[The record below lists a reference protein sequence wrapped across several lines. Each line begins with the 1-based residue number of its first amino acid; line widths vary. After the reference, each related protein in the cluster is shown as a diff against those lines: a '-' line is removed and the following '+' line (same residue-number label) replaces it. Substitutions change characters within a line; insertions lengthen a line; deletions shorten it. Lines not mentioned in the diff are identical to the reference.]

1 MKHKQVQSKNINLF
15 LFIASFIIV
24 FVVSAYASS
33 LISFILRTMEYNI
46 EQRIMTVSK
55 NAALIVS
62 AEELDRY
69 RGREDMAL
77 LSYQYLRQ
85 TLREFSAEYN
95 ILSVYYL
102 RRSGDKL
109 QYIVDN
115 NFNEET
121 RAGLDT
127 PPYTPLPGIFE
138 AFRGK
143 TVCSGLGKYTP
154 GREGILTSYS
164 PLFDNEGNVP
174 VIAGID
180 IHDGSIVLARRMVD
194 ILIIV
199 QIIAIV
205 VVFISGIVSL
215 LCFRRE
221 AQKANEA
228 SMAKSSF
235 LSRMSGEIR
244 TPLNA
249 IIGMSELALRSG
261 TLSKMAEYA
270 RGIKQAG
277 QNLLSLLND
286 ILDFSKIETGNLQ
299 ISQEPYSLASLLND
313 VINVMRIRISEKPV
327 LFFVNADAGLPANC
341 MGDEARLRQILFKLL
356 SNAVK
361 YTHQGFIHLRV
372 SAAAR
377 KDSRNAIFLT
387 LAVSDSGLGIK
398 KEDMPNLFSDFVRLD
413 MSRNKSIT
421 GLGLTITRSLCRAM
435 GGDIQVE
442 SEYGKGSVFS
452 VTIPQLGLDDAKLAT
467 VENAES
473 KGVLLADHRSEYA
486 ASLMETLKN
495 LGAPVTIAADT
506 DDLIKKLS
514 QGGFPYAFV
523 SARFLEPAQAAIR
536 QSPCPAALVLL
547 AALGEISAP
556 DNTHAPSVQYIPM
569 PAYAVNIAGAL
580 NAKRPVQEHK
590 DPGGREFIVPG
601 VRILVVDDIATN
613 LKVANGLLSS
623 YQAGVDTCL
632 SGAEAIK
639 LAGEGSYDIVFMDH
653 LMPEMDGIEA
663 ALKIREL
670 DNCRNLPIVAL
681 TANAANGV
689 KEMFLEQGFKAFLS
703 KPIDAS
709 QLDEVLK
716 NVLPREKII
725 AANTFISAEG
735 QAHLGPFN
743 GLTVEGIDLAAG
755 MERYHEAFPEILRSY
770 CKDTAPLLDKL
781 RGISKGVFSED
792 SLKEYAIVVHGL
804 KGSSYGIFAGGL
816 GKLAE
821 FMERTAK
828 AGDFQTIQ
836 AQNNSFIEIVE
847 RLLTSLEELLQH
859 ISAGA
864 TRQKAASPDPALLQK
879 LAQASKHY
887 KANTMAEILGELEKY
902 DYESGGELV
911 SWLRERADDLD
922 YEAIWERLNSAQD
935 VKQTEKE

>member
-1 MKHKQVQSKNINLF
+1 MKHKQNKSKNTNLF
-15 LFIASFIIV
+15 LFITSFIIV

-33 LISFILRTMEYNI
+33 LISFIFRTMEYNI
-46 EQRIMTVSK
+46 EQRIIAVSK
-55 NAALIVS
+55 NAARIVS

-69 RGREDMAL
+69 RNPEDMAL
-77 LSYQYLRQ
+77 TPYRRLRQ
-85 TLREFSAEYN
+85 KLQEFSAEYD
-95 ILSVYYL
+95 IRYVYYL
-102 RRSGDKL
+102 RRSGEKL

-115 NFNEET
+115 NFNEKT
-121 RAGLDT
+121 RLGLDT
-127 PPYTPLPGIFE
+127 PPDTQLPRILE
-138 AFRGK
+138 AFGGK

-164 PLFDNEGNVP
+164 PVFDKEGNVP
-174 VIAGID
+174 VIAGVD

-194 ILIIV
+194 ILILV
-199 QIIAIV
+199 QIIAVIV
-205 VVFISGIVSL
+205 VFTSGIVSL

-235 LSRMSGEIR
+235 LSRMSHEIR

-277 QNLLSLLND
+277 QNLLSLIND

-313 VINVMRIRISEKPV
+313 IINVMRIRISEKPI
-327 LFFVNADAGLPANC
+327 LFFVNAGAELPANC
-341 MGDEARLRQILFKLL
+341 MGDEARLRQILFNLL

-361 YTHQGFIHLRV
+361 FTHQGFIHLRV
-372 SAAAR
+372 SAVAR
-377 KDSRNAIFLT
+377 KDSRNAILLT
-387 LAVSDSGLGIK
+387 LSVSDSGVGIK
-398 KEDMPNLFSDFVRLD
+398 KEDMPNLFNDFVRLD
-413 MSRNKSIT
+413 LSRNKSIT
-421 GLGLTITRSLCRAM
+421 GLGLTITRSLCRGM
-435 GGDIQVE
+435 GGDIHLE

-452 VTIPQLGLDDAKLAT
+452 VTIPQLSLDDAKLAK

-473 KGVLLADHRSEYA
+473 KGVLLADHRSDYA

-495 LGAPVTIAADT
+495 LGVPVTIAADT
-506 DDLIKKLS
+506 DDLIEKLS
-514 QGGFPYAFV
+514 RGGFPYAFV

-536 QSPCPAALVLL
+536 NSPCPAVLVLL
-547 AALGEISAP
+547 AALGEASAP
-556 DNTHAPSVQYIPM
+556 DTTRAPAVQHIPM
-569 PAYAVNIAGAL
+569 PAYAVNIAGTL
-580 NAKRPVQEHK
+580 NAKRPVQESK
-590 DPGGREFIVPG
+590 DPGGRVFIVPG

-613 LKVANGLLSS
+613 LKVAAGLLSS

-632 SGAEAIK
+632 SGAEAIA
-639 LAGEGSYDIVFMDH
+639 LAREGSYDIVFMDH

-663 ALKIREL
+663 AGKIREL

-689 KEMFLEQGFKAFLS
+689 QAAFLEHGFNAFLS
-703 KPIDAS
+703 KPIEAP

-716 NVLPREKII
+716 TLLPAEKIV
-725 AANTFISAEG
+725 AVNTFSAAEG

-743 GLTVEGIDLAAG
+743 GLAVEGIDLDAG
-755 MERYHEAFPEILRSY
+755 LERYHDAFPEILRSY

-781 RGISKGVFSED
+781 RRITTGVFSED
-792 SLKEYAIVVHGL
+792 SLKDYAIVVHGL

-847 RLLTSLEELLQH
+847 RLLASLEELLQH
-859 ISAGA
+859 ISAGE
-864 TRQKAASPDPALLQK
+864 TRRKAAAPDPDLLQK

-887 KANTMAEILGELEKY
+887 RANAMSEILGELEKY

-911 SWLRERADDLD
+911 NWLRERADDLD
-922 YEAIWERLNSAQD
+922 YEAIWKRLNPVQD
-935 VKQTEKE
+935 AKQTENQ